1 MKKSVLALAMA
12 FGVTGAFAQDLTSKK
27 GEPYLPEA
35 GDWSIGI
42 DATPFFS
49 YAKSFIGA
57 GAGASAPTFNFLN
70 SGTQTIVG
78 KMYKDEKTAY
88 RGIVRIGM
96 SGQTFKNNIAT
107 AQSAATN
114 AAQSYPTVAPT
125 VEDKAKISSHMI
137 GLGAGIEMRR
147 GKTRLQGYY
156 GGEAFLWLS
165 GSNQK
170 FTYGNS
176 ATAPTADPYVQ
187 VNNSAYTT
195 DFTTVSGYTGAAN
208 LGVADGAVG
217 GAAGR
222 VIERKA
228 GSTFGIGVR
237 GFIGV
242 EYFIIP
248 KISIAG
254 EFGWGLGYAM
264 QGKST
269 LQVESQS
276 TTSTGAYAT
285 STVETTKAGN
295 SHFILDTDSNP
306 MSNANYNIGGP
317 NGTIRL
323 NFHF

>member
-49 YAKSFIGA
+49 YTKSLIGA
-57 GAGASAPTFNFLN
+57 GSGASSPTFNFLN
-70 SGTQTIVG
+70 GNNTIVG
-78 KMYKDEKTAY
+78 KMFKDEKTAY
-88 RGIVRIGM
+88 RAIVRIGF
-96 SGQTFKNNIAT
+96 SGQTFKNNMAQ
-107 AQSAATN
+107 AQSAAVV

-125 VEDKAKISSHMI
+125 VEEKAKVGSHLI

-156 GGEAFLWLS
+156 GGEAFLWQA
-165 GSNQK
+165 GSK
-170 FTYGNS
+170 ESFEYGN
-176 ATAPTADPYVQ
+176 ALTGAPGADPDVDPT
-187 VNNSAYTT
+187 SAFTT
-195 DFTTVSGYTGAAN
+195 DFTTVSGYTGGAN
-208 LGVADGAVG
+208 LVSDDGSVDHV
-217 GAAGR
+217 AGR

-228 GSTFGIGVR
+228 GMTFGIGVR
-237 GFIGV
+237 GFIGA
-242 EYFIIP
+242 EYFIFP

-264 QGKST
+264 TGKST
-269 LQVESQS
+269 MQVESESFTNPGGTYS
-276 TTSTGAYAT
+276 TAT
-285 STVETTKAGN
+285 IETETAG
-295 SHFILDTDSNP
+295 SSRFILDTDSNP
-306 MSNANYNIGGP
+306 ISNNNFNIGGP

-323 NFHF
+323 NLHF